1 MQHLSNFLLIWQM
14 VLFIIILGNMG
25 RLLSD
30 YLITKIK

>member
-1 MQHLSNFLLIWQM
+1 MQLLSNFLL
-14 VLFIIILGNMG
+14 VFETALFIIILGNMA

>member
-1 MQHLSNFLLIWQM
+1 MQNLSNFLM
-14 VLFIIILGNMG
+14 VSQFILFVIVLSNMA